1 MPVLV
6 TGADTAEGRAA
17 VRRLLATG
25 GQVRVVGADRRAPA
39 APALRAAG
47 CKVAQGSLDDEGRLE
62 TAMTQVHTVVHL
74 AGGPLTPPDAVV
86 DDAATVLSAAIG
98 AGCRRIV
105 WASHLGA
112 DDPRG
117 NPYLEA
123 CAAVEALVD
132 DAPLESVVIRRSL
145 TYAPGDPL
153 TAALAAGSLPPA
165 AAEATHAP
173 LYVDDLALTVAEADR
188 VRGGVGELHLS
199 LTLSGPTEVLLGG
212 FADLLAA
219 PGRRRGAAPALPD
232 DVAGLLCRDLIA
244 TAGVVG
250 PTGIAEGLERLASED

>member
-17 VRRLLATG
+17 IRRLLATG
-25 GQVRVVGADRRAPA
+25 GQVRAVVPDRSAPA
-39 APALRAAG
+39 AQALRAAG
-47 CKVAQGSLDDEGRLE
+47 CKLAQGSLDDEGRLE

-74 AGGPLTPPDAVV
+74 AGGPLTPAETVV
-86 DDAATVLSAAIG
+86 DDAATVLSAAFG
-98 AGCRRIV
+98 AGCRRLV

-153 TAALAAGSLPPA
+153 TAALAAGALPPTA
-165 AAEATHAP
+165 GEATHAP
-173 LYVDDLALTVAEADR
+173 LYVDDLAVTVAEADR
-188 VRGGVGELHLS
+188 VRGGVTELHLS
-199 LTLSGPTEVLLGG
+199 LTLSGPTPVLLGG

-219 PGRRRGAAPALPD
+219 PGRRRAPAPVLPD
-232 DVAGLLCRDLIA
+232 AVADLLSRDLIA
-244 TAGVVG
+244 AAGVVG
-250 PTGIAEGLERLASED
+250 PTGIPEGLERLASEN